1 VKTMTTLRLWIP
13 LWTLLGLVLF
23 LAAGTAGATEGYH
36 DRAAVEA
43 ALAHWASEHPTL
55 AELYE
60 IGTSAGG
67 HPLQVLRLAADGDV
81 DPAMRPAVFVG
92 ANIAGYH
99 NAGTEAAFD
108 LVKTL
113 LEGAEGDTAELLKT
127 RTFYV
132 APVLNPDAHDA
143 FFTAPRVRRGGNA
156 ERIDRDR
163 DGFVAEDD
171 WNDLD
176 GDGRITW
183 LRIPDPAG
191 TWLPHPE
198 EPRLMIRQ
206 DAAKGYAGAYRLIRE
221 GDDDDK
227 DGEHDEDTAEGVVL
241 DHNFPHAFP
250 YTPESGPWP
259 GSTPEVKALFEFFFA
274 HPEIALAVVY
284 GPANNLLALPESLGG
299 GGDLGSLTFRV
310 PARFASYMDLDPEVD
325 YKIDVIWEAAKDLP
339 MVRQHNITKEQLAQ
353 FLGAGP
359 ATKVEDDDQKVLER
373 WAKDYKKRLEE
384 AGLDQDGDDGARLRR
399 DDGEQYTKGGFTPW
413 LYYQFGAMA
422 IELDVWGV
430 PKPKKEK
437 KEGEA
442 EEGKKE
448 LTVDT
453 LAEMSSEEF
462 LGYSEEEIA
471 AFMEDAGVPAHLT
484 PAMVIQGVQGGEMTP
499 ERMAKMIKARGG
511 GGGGDDEGED
521 SPEVKRRREVLAWL
535 DEHVPTA
542 VAPWTEVTLA
552 SGEKAE
558 AGGVD
563 PFAEIAPPMEIL
575 EPAVKVH
582 TATVL
587 ALAREIADLKIVS
600 LTVEPMGRAVYRIE
614 AVAANRGKLATHTK
628 MAERARARL
637 PVRLSI
643 GLAEGVELVTG
654 HLAKSAERLDGVTG
668 TLKGEWVVRATDG
681 TSVEVAVLSEAA
693 GGDKKRITLGG
704 SR

>member
-1 VKTMTTLRLWIP
+1 MKAMTTPRPWIV
-13 LWTLLGLVLF
+13 LGLALI
-23 LAAGTAGATEGYH
+23 LAAGAAGATEGYH

-43 ALAHWASEHPTL
+43 ALVEWASEHPTL
-55 AELYE
+55 AELFE

-67 HPLQVLRLAADGDV
+67 YPLQVLRLAADGDV
-81 DPAMRPAVFVG
+81 DPAERPAVFVG
-92 ANIAGYH
+92 ANAAGYH
-99 NAGTEAAFD
+99 NAGTEAALD
-108 LVKTL
+108 LVTTL
-113 LEGAEGDTAELLKT
+113 LEGAEGETAELLKS

-143 FFTAPRVRRGGNA
+143 LFSTPRVRRRGNA

-198 EPRLMIRQ
+198 DPRLMIRQ
-206 DAAKGYAGAYRLIRE
+206 DAAKGHVGAYRLMRE
-221 GDDDDK
+221 GDDDDG

-241 DHNFPHAFP
+241 NHNFPHVFP
-250 YTPESGPWP
+250 YTPEAGPWP
-259 GSTPEVKALFEFFFA
+259 GSTSEAKALFDFFFA
-274 HPEIALAVVY
+274 HKEIALVVVY
-284 GPANNLLALPESLGG
+284 GPANNLLAMPESLGG
-299 GGDLGSLTFRV
+299 GGELGSLTFKV
-310 PARFASYMDLDPEVD
+310 PARFAGFMGLDPEVEYTLD
-325 YKIDVIWEAAKDLP
+325 EIWEVAKDLP
-339 MVRQHNITKEQLAQ
+339 FVRRNNITKEQLGQ

-359 ATKVEDDDQKVLER
+359 ATKLEDDDQKVFQR
-373 WAKDYKKRLEE
+373 WAKAYKKRLEE
-384 AGLDQDGDDGARLRR
+384 AELDKER
-399 DDGEQYTKGGFTPW
+399 DGEQYTKGGFTPW

-437 KEGEA
+437 EEGEG
-442 EEGKKE
+442 EEEEKK

-453 LAEMSSEEF
+453 LAEMSADELLEF
-462 LGYSEEEIA
+462 SEEEIA
-471 AFMEDAGVPAHLT
+471 AFLGEAGVPAQLT
-484 PAMVIQGVQGGEMTP
+484 ASMVIQGLKAGQMTP
-499 ERMAKMIKARGG
+499 ERMAQMIKSRS
-511 GGGGDDEGED
+511 GDDEDGDEEED

-535 DEHVPTA
+535 DEHAPGSI
-542 VAPWTEVTLA
+542 APWTEVTLD

-558 AGGVD
+558 AGGID
-563 PFAEIAPPMEIL
+563 PFAEIAPPIEIL
-575 EPAVKVH
+575 EPSIKVH

-587 ALAREIADLKIVS
+587 ELAGEIADLEIVS
-600 LTVEPMGRAVYRIE
+600 LEAEELGGTRPLGGIEGGARVYRVE
-614 AVAANRGKLATHTK
+614 AVAANRAKLATHTK

-637 PVRLSI
+637 PVRLEI
-643 GLAEGVELVTG
+643 DLGDGAELVTG
-654 HLAKSAERLDGVTG
+654 RRAKSSERLVGVTG
-668 TLKGEWVVRATDG
+668 TLKGEWLVRAKAG

-693 GGDKKRITLGG
+693 GNDRQTITLGG

>member
-1 VKTMTTLRLWIP
+1 MKVMTNLRPWS
-13 LWTLLGLVLF
+13 LLGLALF
-23 LAAGTAGATEGYH
+23 LAAGPVAGATEGYH

-67 HPLQVLRLAADGDV
+67 HPLQVLRLAADGED
-81 DPAMRPAVFVG
+81 DPAERPAVFVG
-92 ANIAGYH
+92 ANVAGYH
-99 NAGTEAAFD
+99 NAGTEAALD
-108 LVKTL
+108 LIETL
-113 LEGAEGDTAELLKT
+113 LAGAEGDTAELLKS

-143 FFTAPRVRRGGNA
+143 FFTSPRVRRGGNA

-183 LRIPDPAG
+183 LRIPDPEG
-191 TWLPHPE
+191 TWLPYPE

-206 DAAKGYAGAYRLIRE
+206 DAAKGYVGAYRLIRE

-227 DGEHDEDTAEGVVL
+227 DGEYDEDTAEGVVL

-259 GSTPEVKALFEFFFA
+259 GSTSEVKALFDFFFA
-274 HPEIALAVVY
+274 RPQIALAVIY
-284 GPANNLLALPESLGG
+284 GPANNFLALPESLGG

-310 PARFASYMDLDPEVD
+310 PARFATYMGLDPEVD
-325 YKIDVIWEAAKDLP
+325 YKIDEIWEAAKDLP
-339 MVRQHNITKEQLAQ
+339 FVRQNNVTKEQLAQ

-359 ATKVEDDDQKVLER
+359 ATKLEDDDQKVLQR
-373 WAKDYKKRLEE
+373 WAKDYKKRLEDS
-384 AGLDQDGDDGARLRR
+384 GLDKER
-399 DDGEQYTKGGFTPW
+399 DGEQYAKGGMTPW

-422 IELDVWGV
+422 VELDVWGV

-437 KEGEA
+437 KEADA

-448 LTVDT
+448 LTVDA
-453 LAEMSSEEF
+453 LAEMSSEE
-462 LGYSEEEIA
+462 LLEYSEEEIG
-471 AFMEDAGVPAHLT
+471 AFMKKAGVPSQFT
-484 PAMVIQGVQGGEMTP
+484 PAMVIQGVKAGQMTP
-499 ERMAKMIKARGG
+499 ERMAKMIKSRGG
-511 GGGGDDEGED
+511 GGEGEEEGD

-535 DEHVPTA
+535 DEHDPTA

-558 AGGVD
+558 AGGID
-563 PFAEIAPPMEIL
+563 PFAEIAPPMEVL
-575 EPAVKVH
+575 EPALKVH

-587 ALAREIADLKIVS
+587 ALAGEIADLKIVS
-600 LTVEPMGRAVYRIE
+600 LTAEPMGRAVYRIE
-614 AVAANRGKLATHTK
+614 AVAANRGQLATHTK

-668 TLKGEWVVRATDG
+668 TLKGEWIVRATDG

-693 GGDKKRITLGG
+693 GWDKKRITLGG